1 MMINDWS
8 ENDLWWSS
16 IREPFSV
23 IIIQRVTFVILIV
36 IINDLGFWLWSSV
49 ITSVIANYECDRR
62 LRVWSPI
69 TSVIAD
75 YECDRQLRVWSPIAS
90 VIVDYERVWSS
101 IMSVIINH
109 ECDLSMSGMIN
120 DLWFWMWSSMMLRV
134 GSSIIID
141 MIYFDQWSSILCAII
156 DDLQFHVQS

>member
-75 YECDRQLRVWSPIAS
+75 CECDRRLRT
-90 VIVDYERVWSS
+90 
-101 IMSVIINH
+101 SVIIDH
-109 ECDLSMSGMIN
+109 ECDHQSWVWLIN
-120 DLWFWMWSSMMLRV
+120 EWD
-134 GSSIIID
+134 
-141 MIYFDQWSSILCAII
+141 DQWSLILNVIINDVESGIINYYWYDILRSMIFNSMCNHRWSSVSCAII

>member
-23 IIIQRVTFVILIV
+23 IIIRRVTFVILIV

-49 ITSVIANYECDRR
+49 
-62 LRVWSPI
+62 I